1 MQNLPPIKEPTV
13 NRPQLGQIK
22 TLGL

>member
-13 NRPQLGQIK
+13 NRAQLGQIK